1 MLKIVR
7 GQGRRKEYHEVYT
20 VRHNFVYL
28 FVQRKENVV
37 VAILTLYPQVKTDEN
52 KGHFQQLSLALGGT
66 GIFHLNKEAD
76 T

>member
-7 GQGRRKEYHEVYT
+7 GKGRRKEYHEVHT
-20 VRHNFVYL
+20 VRRNLFCL

-37 VAILTLYPQVKTDEN
+37 AAILSLYPQVKTDRN
-52 KGHFQQLSLALGGT
+52 KGHFQQLNPALGKT